1 MKKLIVFA
9 LGSAAGAWILYT
21 GMTPFAGVGLAQ
33 GDKGLFTVPG
43 RTRCIAANKAII
55 APVPLHP
62 VDEIYVRVGD
72 RVKKGDKIVRLDDDE
87 PKADVRAKQAAVESA
102 EITLK
107 EANRL
112 KDSIGPVE
120 NQGVLSAQRIHEI
133 LSNAKKAAADARQAK
148 AMLESAKFELEH
160 YTVESPIDGV
170 VNRLDVYLGMVSRPG
185 TTIWGEILDL
195 SEIDVACQLSLTQVE
210 KLEAG
215 QKSKVLTANGM
226 RYFGQEA
233 DVLHKE
239 TAAKLGTG
247 VVVFIGLEAD
257 KDGNLPVLVR
267 LDNPD
272 YKLRC
277 EVPVQL
283 RFTGARND
291 KAIRDQ
297 EKKIEQRDKE
307 RKDNEKKSD
316 K

>member
-1 MKKLIVFA
+1 MKKLIIFA
-9 LGSAAGAWILYT
+9 LGATAGACLLYA
-21 GMTPFAGVGLAQ
+21 GLTPFAGVGLAQ
-33 GDKGLFTVPG
+33 GDKGLFTVSGKTKCIPG
-43 RTRCIAANKAII
+43 NKAII

-62 VDEIYVRVGD
+62 VEDIFVSVGD
-72 RVKKGDKIVRLDDDE
+72 RVKKGDKLVRLDDDDQQ
-87 PKADVRAKQAAVESA
+87 ADVRAKQAALEGA
-102 EITLK
+102 EIMLK
-107 EANRL
+107 EAMRL
-112 KDSIGPVE
+112 KESVDPVN

-133 LSNAKKAAADARQAK
+133 LTNAKKAAADARQAK
-148 AMLESAKFELEH
+148 ATLEAAKYELGH
-160 YTVESPIDGV
+160 YTVEAPIDGI
-170 VNRLDVYLGMVSRPG
+170 VNRLDVYLGTVSRPG

-195 SEIDVACQLSLTQVE
+195 SEIDVACQLSLSQVE

-215 QKSKVLTANGM
+215 QKSKLLAENGM

-257 KDGNLPVLVR
+257 ANGNLPALVR
-267 LDNPD
+267 FDNPD

-283 RFTGARND
+283 RFTGTRND
-291 KAIRDQ
+291 KAVKEQ
-297 EKKIEQRDKE
+297 EKKIEHRDKE
-307 RKDNEKKSD
+307 RKANEKKSD